1 MNEAIDYSTVK
12 WVKQELDATLKQARQ
27 ALEAHVENPDD
38 ESQLRFCAVHL
49 HQVHGTLTMVELYG
63 AALLA
68 EEMEQVVES
77 LLAGNVSQKQ
87 EAYELI
93 MRAILQLPDYL
104 ERLIAGGRD
113 LPLVLLPLLN
123 DLRAIR
129 GQKLLSENAL
139 FSPDLSLPLPDA
151 ARLAH
156 SGEELRAVARKQRH
170 TYQLALLGWFR
181 GKDVDANLE
190 RLGEALK
197 SLQAACT
204 QDAAQRLWWIA
215 GGMVAALRAG
225 WLETSMATK
234 LLLGQVDRQIKRIL
248 DEGED
253 ALASQ
258 PPADLLKNL
267 LFYVARASD
276 GGEPVSLIRNTYRL
290 GALLPDS
297 AELERA
303 QDSLSGHNADLMQT
317 VSAAIKEDLTR
328 VKDALDLFLRGG
340 RKSTAD
346 LQPAADTL
354 ARVGDTLGMLGLGA
368 LRKVVQ
374 TQAQTATD
382 IVAGRQAP
390 EESVLMDVASAM
402 LYVESSLDGLVRG
415 NAPVAEPA
423 AAEAE
428 TASGMSLPEAEFNQV
443 RGVVADEAIRD
454 IAQAKDAILAFMENT
469 ADFSVLDKVPQLFNQ
484 IKGGLLLL
492 NELRA
497 AGLMDAVRDYIAGRM
512 LTNREQPGEA
522 ALDDLADAISSIEYY
537 LESLREG
544 RVFGQTVLDV
554 AAKSIDRL
562 GIAVADT
569 AAQPASEP
577 ALDETPAET
586 FGLEAE
592 EEITFTG
599 VEVDTAIPDDIGV
612 EMAEEITFDG
622 LGLAEPEP
630 ATAPDLD
637 DGDLQAI
644 DLTGGQ
650 DAFEDAFAIEA
661 EDIIAAEPVDES
673 AFAESAQSAA
683 APAPA
688 AAPAALNALPDDID
702 SEILEIFIEESQ
714 EELANIQ
721 DFLPRW
727 LANDED
733 REALGDMRRS
743 FHTLKGSGRLVGAMR
758 IGEFAWAYESMLNR
772 VLDGTLTRNDTVCG
786 LLERAAQ
793 ALPEL
798 VAQIRDG
805 SATTQPIEAMM
816 NMTHAVCRGEAVSL
830 ADLDAAPAA
839 DAGSEAHEFAAV
851 LDAGEPDPFLTAE
864 EDAAAATGARAVSEV
879 PEEPAAI
886 DPVLYEIFSNEAR
899 DHLATIR
906 RFLDDCA
913 AQGPDCRISD
923 GLLRALHTL
932 HGSASMANAEAI
944 AEIGYEIEKYGKAL
958 RNDQLP
964 MPDDGM
970 ALVRQALELI
980 ENLLRELP
988 EPGGA
993 QTPYAELVAA
1003 IAALPRGTEHVGHI
1017 PSADLPDEA
1026 EIDDLTVDMAFEAVE
1041 LSAGDEADPFAG
1053 FELGGE
1059 DVFAEAIEIAP
1070 PQDEQGSEADA
1081 LALSA
1086 EDVAATDLHTDA
1098 DFGMS
1103 EAAVGAQPVD
1113 DGVLLS

>member
-68 EEMEQVVES
+68 EEMEQVVEA

-139 FSPDLSLPLPDA
+139 FSPDLGLPLPDA
-151 ARLAH
+151 ARRAH
-156 SGEELRAVARKQRH
+156 SGEDLQAVARKQRH

-190 RLGEALK
+190 RLGAALAQ
-197 SLQAACT
+197 LQAACKL
-204 QDAAQRLWWIA
+204 DAAQRLWWIA

-253 ALASQ
+253 ALASKPQ
-258 PPADLLKNL
+258 ADLLKNL
-267 LFYVARASD
+267 LFYVARSSD
-276 GGEPVSLIRNTYRL
+276 GGEPVSLIRSTYRL

-303 QDSLSGHNADLMQT
+303 QDSLSGHNADLMHT

-346 LQPAADTL
+346 LQPAAETL

-374 TQAQTATD
+374 TQAQAATD

-390 EESVLMDVASAM
+390 EETVLMDIASAM

-415 NAPVAEPA
+415 NVPAAEPA
-423 AAEAE
+423 ATETEA
-428 TASGMSLPEAEFNQV
+428 ASGMSLPEAEFNQV

-497 AGLMDAVRDYIAGRM
+497 AGLMDAVRDYIDERM
-512 LTNREQPGEA
+512 LANREQPGES

-554 AAKSIDRL
+554 AAKSIERL

-577 ALDETPAET
+577 ALDEAPAEAAET
-586 FGLEAE
+586 FGLETE

-599 VEVDTAIPDDIGV
+599 VEAETATPDDIGV

-622 LGLAEPEP
+622 LGLAGPVEDAFGLADTEIQIEDLGVAAEPESES

-637 DGDLQAI
+637 DSDLQAI

-650 DAFEDAFAIEA
+650 DAFEDAFAMEA
-661 EDIIAAEPVDES
+661 DDIIAAEPVDES
-673 AFAESAQSAA
+673 AFAEDAPAPVQAESAQPEA

-688 AAPAALNALPDDID
+688 AVPAALNALPDDID

-758 IGEFAWAYESMLNR
+758 IGEFA
-772 VLDGTLTRNDTVCG
+772 
-786 LLERAAQ
+786 
-793 ALPEL
+793 
-798 VAQIRDG
+798 
-805 SATTQPIEAMM
+805 
-816 NMTHAVCRGEAVSL
+816 
-830 ADLDAAPAA
+830 
-839 DAGSEAHEFAAV
+839 
-851 LDAGEPDPFLTAE
+851 
-864 EDAAAATGARAVSEV
+864 
-879 PEEPAAI
+879 
-886 DPVLYEIFSNEAR
+886 
-899 DHLATIR
+899 
-906 RFLDDCA
+906 
-913 AQGPDCRISD
+913 
-923 GLLRALHTL
+923 
-932 HGSASMANAEAI
+932 
-944 AEIGYEIEKYGKAL
+944 
-958 RNDQLP
+958 
-964 MPDDGM
+964 
-970 ALVRQALELI
+970 
-980 ENLLRELP
+980 
-988 EPGGA
+988 
-993 QTPYAELVAA
+993 
-1003 IAALPRGTEHVGHI
+1003 
-1017 PSADLPDEA
+1017 
-1026 EIDDLTVDMAFEAVE
+1026 
-1041 LSAGDEADPFAG
+1041 
-1053 FELGGE
+1053 
-1059 DVFAEAIEIAP
+1059 
-1070 PQDEQGSEADA
+1070 
-1081 LALSA
+1081 
-1086 EDVAATDLHTDA
+1086 
-1098 DFGMS
+1098 
-1103 EAAVGAQPVD
+1103 
-1113 DGVLLS
+1113 